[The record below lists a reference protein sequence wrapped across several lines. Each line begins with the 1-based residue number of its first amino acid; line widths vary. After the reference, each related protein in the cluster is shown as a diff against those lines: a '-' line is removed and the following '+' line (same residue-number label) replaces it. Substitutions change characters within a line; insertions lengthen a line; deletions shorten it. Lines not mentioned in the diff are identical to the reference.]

1 LPSSSSSTTTT
12 TPSSPSSSSAAGFDA
27 VFTQGWLGAWPE
39 RGALAARLAGAL
51 RPGGLLV
58 GDEHVGRADGRPAAE
73 ARALGREVLELFQ
86 PAAAGPRRERWREAL
101 GRLADRLAAAREP
114 SPPEQL
120 EARVEAFLGP
130 RFRVVRARSQGG
142 ALLQRVLATAAGRID
157 PESPEDQSLLAILA
171 YLEELLERGGV
182 LAVEHACFVAE
193 RI

>member
-1 LPSSSSSTTTT
+1 
-12 TPSSPSSSSAAGFDA
+12 
-27 VFTQGWLGAWPE
+27 V
-39 RGALAARLAGAL
+39 
-51 RPGGLLV
+51 
-58 GDEHVGRADGRPAAE
+58 
-73 ARALGREVLELFQ
+73 
-86 PAAAGPRRERWREAL
+86 EAL
-101 GRLADRLAAAREP
+101 
-114 SPPEQL
+114 
-120 EARVEAFLGP
+120 LGP